1 MQYEDLQAL
10 LASQAFEKADR
21 LTLTKLCTLAGP
33 LALKRGW
40 LYFTEVDRI
49 PAADLLTMDQLWRT
63 YSGDRFGFSVQRALW
78 LSVGKDWERFWPLIG
93 WRKGNEWTRYPVE
106 FNWETTAP
114 KGHLPTS
121 NQLRGVRVLA
131 ALMAHP
137 AWQS

>member
-10 LASQAFEKADR
+10 LAGQEFEKADR

-33 LALKRGW
+33 PTLKRGW

-49 PAADLLTMDQLWRT
+49 PVADLLTMDQLWRT
-63 YSGDRFGFSVQRALW
+63 YSGDRFGFSVQRMLW
-78 LSVGKDWERFWPLIG
+78 LSVGKDWERLWPLIG
-93 WRKGNEWTRYPVE
+93 WRKGNEWTRYPAE